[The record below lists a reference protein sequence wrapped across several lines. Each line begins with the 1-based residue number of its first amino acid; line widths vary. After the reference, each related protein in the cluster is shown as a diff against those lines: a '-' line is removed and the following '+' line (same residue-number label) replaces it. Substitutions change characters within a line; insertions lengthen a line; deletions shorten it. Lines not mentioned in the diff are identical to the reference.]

1 MRSGRGGRRRA
12 PRWSAARAGGR
23 STKLAP
29 SRPATAPGPGPPR
42 AHGVGANTMHPGLG
56 RGSCGAR
63 PWDFLVNRSPTP
75 GPHPHPL
82 PPGSGRGLSRTT
94 LPAPPASTF
103 LSNRAEEGAGRWGP
117 REIGGRGLGGKGEQ
131 GARWGVGRRTA
142 TQRNS
147 LSLAGET
154 NLLSPGPR
162 VLSRPT
168 SGSAGPLRSAAPAPS
183 HAPLT
188 RHLSPGLR
196 FVCAFFFPFL
206 SRPAPAASSPLPRPP
221 PPFPGRIT
229 FPGLR
234 SGSPGCLQR
243 PVCGRAI
250 AKPPEPAR
258 SSAGGRRGEGRGRAR
273 TFDPGGP
280 RRRSRA
286 WEGDTGARC
295 ERDAGSLRGEVERTG
310 AASIWGENE
319 RGGEERQRGRGERRE
334 RERCSDR
341 DCHWGQRSTAPG
353 SWAAL
358 APLAVSSPPGP
369 RALHA
374 PAVVPAHSNPP
385 PAPRGRGVSRRGG
398 RAEGEARRLLVLP
411 GSSRRQEAELQ
422 VHHRV

>member
-1 MRSGRGGRRRA
+1 MGSGKKGSYAKKFALVCEGFGGNKSALPGSSSVQSANLRVGGAAALRSPRA
-12 PRWSAARAGGR
+12 LARA
-23 STKLAP
+23 SDK
-29 SRPATAPGPGPPR
+29 
-42 AHGVGANTMHPGLG
+42 
-56 RGSCGAR
+56 
-63 PWDFLVNRSPTP
+63 
-75 GPHPHPL
+75 
-82 PPGSGRGLSRTT
+82 
-94 LPAPPASTF
+94 
-103 LSNRAEEGAGRWGP
+103 
-117 REIGGRGLGGKGEQ
+117 
-131 GARWGVGRRTA
+131 
-142 TQRNS
+142 
-147 LSLAGET
+147 
-154 NLLSPGPR
+154 
-162 VLSRPT
+162 
-168 SGSAGPLRSAAPAPS
+168 
-183 HAPLT
+183 APLT
-188 RHLSPGLR
+188 RAPLC
-196 FVCAFFFPFL
+196 VCIFFPFL

-258 SSAGGRRGEGRGRAR
+258 NSAGGGRGEGRGRAR

-280 RRRSRA
+280 RCRSRA
-286 WEGDTGARC
+286 WEGSTGARC

-310 AASIWGENE
+310 AASIWGEIE

-353 SWAAL
+353 SRAAQ